1 MTVYIV
7 QEMRGRDLSDAT
19 SFGDLEILLPAKY
32 QTSFSAQPTLRFLDR
47 KLRKFNDDDYL
58 LLAGDPVAIALASA
72 IAARTNGGR
81 LKLLKWDREQNMYF
95 PLEADT
101 NHNIIIKTKEE

>member
-1 MTVYIV
+1 MLQV
-7 QEMRGRDLSDAT
+7 L
-19 SFGDLEILLPAKY
+19 
-32 QTSFSAQPTLRFLDR
+32 LDR
-47 KLRKFNDDDYL
+47 KLRTFNDDDYL

-81 LKLLKWDREQNMYF
+81 LKMLKWDREQNMYF

-101 NHNIIIKTKEE
+101 NHNIIIKTKGE